1 MSTSEEMRTFLETR
15 RSVRD
20 FQSGSIQT
28 EVIQRILRTATYAP
42 SAHNKQPWRFAV
54 VNKPETKQALG
65 EAFCLAFQ
73 RDMIN
78 DGTPEMDIQGRLART
93 RSRIEKAPVVVIVC
107 RDREAVKSQPD
118 ATRMEAE
125 IRMSRQSVAM
135 AGLQFM
141 LAAHLEGL
149 GSTWICW
156 PLFAPEAVMTTLEL
170 PDTWEPEGMVF
181 LGEPADAPAAPS
193 RADIQD
199 ICIFR

>member
-1 MSTSEEMRTFLETR
+1 MSTNEAVRTFLETR

-20 FQSGSIQT
+20 FQPGTIEP

-54 VNKPETKQALG
+54 VIGAEAKQALG
-65 EAFCLAFQ
+65 EAFCQAFQ

-78 DGTPEMDIQGRLART
+78 DGTPEADLQGRLART
-93 RSRIEKAPVVVIVC
+93 RSRIKQAPVVVIVC

-118 ATRMEAE
+118 EIRMDAE

-135 AGLQFM
+135 AGLQCM

-156 PLFAPEAVMTTLEL
+156 PLFAPKAVSAALGL
-170 PDTWEPEGMVF
+170 PENWEPEGMIF
-181 LGEPADAPAAPS
+181 LGQAGETPAAPS

-199 ICIFR
+199 ISIFR